1 MIERISDTLKYIV
14 LICISC
20 ICMTACG
27 SKESTD
33 VGYTDVENEAAVDI
47 ENTEVTVKEAAVT
60 KEEYSQNEEEYGQN
74 EETEPENAAIAE
86 SKEEIDINTESVD
99 ISREIDEYIQH
110 FIGLYT
116 SNYLDDT
123 APAMVVWE
131 QEFPG
136 DNESEASLTVYSDL
150 SGNHLRYELH
160 YYGET
165 GNQIINYYLCE
176 NFVWVS
182 SRYNCYSSWML
193 SAGDSN
199 ILYSEIDNWIIMG
212 ETVYIMHDNGEL
224 EETDKTQLEIPMP
237 EEIAESTSYS
247 YTKIGDVEYEITLY
261 DKVHNEVY
269 SEVYPEVSWVKKIT
283 DNVCEIGESFGS
295 PVRYT
300 FYFDTETAEISDTY
314 YNAKLF
320 GDRYIAY
327 MEKDVKDV
335 NGADI
340 YTLILTDIFK
350 NGILHQEIVR
360 DFSFSVIADPMS
372 VITSVEMIDD
382 KTIRLEYFEGEDM
395 TDVSEIIELKLNETV
410 DTR

>member
-1 MIERISDTLKYIV
+1 MFERISDTLKYIF
-14 LICISC
+14 LICIFC

-27 SKESTD
+27 SQGSTD
-33 VGYTDVENEAAVDI
+33 AGYTDIENEAAADT
-47 ENTEVTVKEAAVT
+47 ENIEVTIKEAT
-60 KEEYSQNEEEYGQN
+60 GNEEEYRQN
-74 EETEPENAAIAE
+74 EETEPENATIAE
-86 SKEEIDINTESVD
+86 SEEETAPNLASEDIT
-99 ISREIDEYIQH
+99 REIDEYIRH

-123 APAMVVWE
+123 APAMVVWG

-136 DNESEASLTVYSDL
+136 DNENEASLTVYSDL

-224 EETDKTQLEIPMP
+224 EETDKPRLGIPMP

-261 DKVHNEVY
+261 DKVHNEVF

-283 DNVCEIGESFGS
+283 DNVCEIGVSFGS

-300 FYFDTETAEISDTY
+300 FYFDTETAEMSNVY
-314 YNAKLF
+314 FNAKLF

-327 MEKDVKDV
+327 MEDDV
-335 NGADI
+335 NGADT
-340 YTLILTDIFK
+340 YTLILTDIFER
-350 NGILHQEIVR
+350 GILHQEIVR
-360 DFSFSVIADPMS
+360 DFSFNVIADPMS

-382 KTIRLEYFEGEDM
+382 KTIRLKYFEGEDM
-395 TDVSEIIELKLNETV
+395 TDVSEIIELELNETV